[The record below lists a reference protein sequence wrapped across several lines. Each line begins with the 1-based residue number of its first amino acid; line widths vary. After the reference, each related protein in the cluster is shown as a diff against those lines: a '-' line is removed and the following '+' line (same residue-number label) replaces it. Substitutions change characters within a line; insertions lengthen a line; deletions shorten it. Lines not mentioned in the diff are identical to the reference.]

1 MDCQE
6 MTTAQ
11 QLHQQRRALIRYCR
25 GVEFD
30 LALAVISRDDIA
42 ADCLRFEHRRLLVTI
57 RVLTAWIEELR
68 LSEQAGA
75 ALREVQR
82 ILNHH
87 L

>member
-1 MDCQE
+1 MDPQR
-6 MTTAQ
+6 
-11 QLHQQRRALIRYCR
+11 QLYQQRRSLIRYCR

-30 LALAVISRDDIA
+30 LALAVISQDDIA
-42 ADCLRFEHRRLLVTI
+42 ADCLRLEHRRLVVTI

-68 LSEQAGA
+68 LSEQAGP